1 MTPEQAVKKVNET
14 WKYVSDGSVD
24 RWSFSTPGDCEN
36 YSLRVLMF
44 IKGDDGAA
52 KRSLLRGE
60 AHMWYVKTANGSGH
74 AILEWEG
81 KFVDNRQRQ
90 WKDSLD
96 EMDIRETPRRRYSKT
111 ELVLKLGVGSLFS
124 LFGF

>member
-14 WKYVSDGSVD
+14 WEYVSDGSVD

-60 AHMWYVKTANGSGH
+60 AHMWYVKTAGGNGH

-96 EMDIRETPRRRYSKT
+96 EMDIRETPRRRYTKT